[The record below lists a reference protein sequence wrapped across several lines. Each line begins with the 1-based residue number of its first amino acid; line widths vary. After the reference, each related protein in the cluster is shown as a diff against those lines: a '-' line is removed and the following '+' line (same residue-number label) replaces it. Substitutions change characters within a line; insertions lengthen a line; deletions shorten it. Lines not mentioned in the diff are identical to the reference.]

1 MLGTTHGADLR
12 DGIDTGWDIFSQQM
26 CRLAMND
33 GLRDKPTLVISG
45 AGKAWV
51 TNDITHRINVFHLS
65 LVIGV
70 DD

>member
-1 MLGTTHGADLR
+1 
-12 DGIDTGWDIFSQQM
+12 M